1 MTSIVGTTLATRT
14 WAAAES
20 QAGGGQRTSGGGSG
34 ADVYLWRQ
42 YVLRTGTEPR
52 RVADFLQHAM
62 VPALNRLGH
71 KPIGVFEGVAGV
83 TTPTIFT
90 LTPLTSLDAVAT
102 LEARL
107 EQDEEF
113 TRAGAAYFDA
123 TATDPAFVRQEVSLL
138 TAFDKFPHIVLP
150 AATANKGPRLFE
162 LRTYESPSER
172 AHHAKVR
179 MFAEMGEIEIFR
191 RVGLTPV
198 FFSRTLAGPRMPS
211 LAYMLVHDNLAAREK
226 NWSAFGSD
234 PEWRKLAAT
243 PGFTDPEIVSNITA
257 VFLRPSAYSQI

>member
-1 MTSIVGTTLATRT
+1 MTSVVGTTLTAGA

-20 QAGGGQRTSGGGSG
+20 QSGASPQKGSGGSG
-34 ADVYLWRQ
+34 PDVYLWRQ

-52 RVADFLQHAM
+52 RVADFLQHALI
-62 VPALNRLGH
+62 PALNRFGH
-71 KPIGVFEGVAGV
+71 KPVGVFEGVAGV

-90 LTPLTSLDAVAT
+90 LIPLSSLDAVGT
-102 LEARL
+102 LDARL

-113 TRAGAAYFDA
+113 TRSGAAYLEA
-123 TATDPAFVRQEVSLL
+123 TAVDPAFVRQEAALL
-138 TAFDKFPHIVLP
+138 TAFGKFPHIVVP
-150 AATANKGPRLFE
+150 GATANKGPRLFE

-172 AHHAKVR
+172 AHRAKVR
-179 MFAEMGEIEIFR
+179 MFEEMGEIEIFR

-198 FFSRTLAGPRMPS
+198 FFSRTLVGPRMPS
-211 LAYMLVHDNLAAREK
+211 LVYMLVHENLAGREK
-226 NWSAFGSD
+226 SWSAFGSD

-257 VFLRPSAYSQI
+257 VFLRPAGYSQI

>member
-1 MTSIVGTTLATRT
+1 MTSVVGTTLGAGA

-20 QAGGGQRTSGGGSG
+20 QGGGGQTSGGAGP
-34 ADVYLWRQ
+34 DVYLWRQ

-52 RVADFLQHAM
+52 RVGDFLEHAM

-90 LTPLTSLDAVAT
+90 LTPLASLDAVGT

-113 TRAGAAYFDA
+113 TRAGSAYLEA
-123 TATDPAFVRQEVSLL
+123 TAADPAFVRQEMSLL
-138 TAFDKFPHIVLP
+138 TAFDKFPHIVVP

-162 LRTYESPSER
+162 LRIYESPSER
-172 AHHAKVR
+172 AHRAKVR

-198 FFSRTLAGPRMPS
+198 FFSRTLVGPRMPS
-211 LAYMLVHDNLAAREK
+211 LVYMLVHDNLAAREK

-257 VFLRPSAYSQI
+257 VFLRPAAYSQI